1 MDTLSRIEKLVARA
15 RHERVPGIDVADRVQ
30 WRIRTAVA
38 VQPPVPIAPWG
49 VLAGLS
55 AVAASII
62 LFLAVNAWMALSN
75 PMMELYRPVMV
86 ASLW

>member
-1 MDTLSRIEKLVARA
+1 MDTLSRIEKLISRA
-15 RHERVPGIDVADRVQ
+15 QRETPPKVDVADRVL
-30 WRIRTAVA
+30 WRIRTASA
-38 VQPPVPIAPWG
+38 RPPVPIAPWG
-49 VLAGLS
+49 VFAGLS

-62 LFLAVNAWMALSN
+62 VFLAINAWMALSN

>member
-1 MDTLSRIEKLVARA
+1 MDALNRIEKLIARA
-15 RHERVPGIDVADRVQ
+15 RGERPPSIDVADRVL
-30 WRIRTAVA
+30 WRIRVATASPA
-38 VQPPVPIAPWG
+38 PVPIAPWG

-62 LFLAVNAWMALSN
+62 LFLAINAWMALSN